1 LRRLILKNGQS
12 PGDIVMLTAAVR
24 DLHKTY
30 PGQFLTDVRTPCPAL
45 WENNP
50 YLTPLADDDAE
61 AIECE
66 YPLIHRSNDAPY
78 HFIHGFIEDLNRKLG
93 LGIRPT
99 TFRGDIHLSDLEK
112 SWMSQVQEIVGAPT
126 PFWIVVA
133 GGKRDYTAKWW
144 SPARYQEVVDSFR
157 GRIQFVQV
165 GSLEHEHPGLRG
177 VIDLRGRTDLRQ
189 LVRLVH
195 HAQGVLCP
203 VSLPMHLAAAVEP
216 RGGLPRNRPCVVVA
230 GGREPPHWEAYPHHQ
245 FLHRAGALLC
255 CDAGGCWKSRVAPL
269 GDGDE
274 KDLPQNLCQDVVGP
288 LPRCMDM
295 ITAADVIRAIDLYFE
310 GGALQYAPPALA
322 GADLPKPHEQMTV
335 EDLISL
341 CDRPAPVAMPSG
353 WQHWPAAAQAYRT
366 MMRRFIDSLPAYPG
380 GFAGRGVVICAG
392 GPRLFACAYVCAR
405 MLRFLGCQLPIQF
418 WHLGAREMDDD
429 MRAVAAELGVACID
443 AERLRER
450 RPARILNGW
459 ELKAYALLHAPFRE
473 ILLLDADNVP
483 VCDPTYLF
491 DSAEFKAR
499 GAVFWPDYQRLA
511 PDRSIWSIC
520 EVAYRDEPEIESG
533 QVLIDKPA
541 VFAELALTMW
551 MNEHSD
557 YFYAHIHG
565 DKGTFQMAWRKLDRL
580 YAMPAYGIE
589 SLDSTMCQ
597 HDFVGRR
604 LFQHRNMDK
613 WRLDGSNPRIRG
625 FLYEDQCRA
634 ALADL
639 RQRWT
644 GIVAPPPRATGVST
658 LLGGETF
665 RYRRV
670 GLDDRPL
677 QFLDGGR
684 IGEGAASCERSWR
697 LGIDGAGEKVL
708 TVAGDAS
715 PTFQARWDARQRI
728 WQGRWLVHERMMV
741 ELIPIA

>member
-1 LRRLILKNGQS
+1 MRCC
-12 PGDIVMLTAAVR
+12 
-24 DLHKTY
+24 
-30 PGQFLTDVRTPCPAL
+30 TP
-45 WENNP
+45 
-50 YLTPLADDDAE
+50 
-61 AIECE
+61 
-66 YPLIHRSNDAPY
+66 RSGKS
-78 HFIHGFIEDLNRKLG
+78 FCWTR
-93 LGIRPT
+93 T
-99 TFRGDIHLSDLEK
+99 TFPS
-112 SWMSQVQEIVGAPT
+112 A
-126 PFWIVVA
+126 
-133 GGKRDYTAKWW
+133 
-144 SPARYQEVVDSFR
+144 
-157 GRIQFVQV
+157 IQ
-165 GSLEHEHPGLRG
+165 
-177 VIDLRGRTDLRQ
+177 
-189 LVRLVH
+189 
-195 HAQGVLCP
+195 
-203 VSLPMHLAAAVEP
+203 
-216 RGGLPRNRPCVVVA
+216 
-230 GGREPPHWEAYPHHQ
+230 
-245 FLHRAGALLC
+245 
-255 CDAGGCWKSRVAPL
+255 
-269 GDGDE
+269 
-274 KDLPQNLCQDVVGP
+274 
-288 LPRCMDM
+288 
-295 ITAADVIRAIDLYFE
+295 
-310 GGALQYAPPALA
+310 
-322 GADLPKPHEQMTV
+322 
-335 EDLISL
+335 LICS
-341 CDRPAPVAMPSG
+341 
-353 WQHWPAAAQAYRT
+353 
-366 MMRRFIDSLPAYPG
+366 
-380 GFAGRGVVICAG
+380 
-392 GPRLFACAYVCAR
+392 
-405 MLRFLGCQLPIQF
+405 
-418 WHLGAREMDDD
+418 
-429 MRAVAAELGVACID
+429 
-443 AERLRER
+443 
-450 RPARILNGW
+450 N
-459 ELKAYALLHAPFRE
+459 
-473 ILLLDADNVP
+473 
-483 VCDPTYLF
+483 
-491 DSAEFKAR
+491 SAEFKAR

-565 DKGTFQMAWRKLDRL
+565 DKGTFQMAWRKLDRP

-715 PTFQARWDARQRI
+715 SHVSSPLGRKAADLAGALARARAHDGRTYSDSVNELEAPAIRLICWNSGMGEVPIRPVASNGGQR
-728 WQGRWLVHERMMV
+728 RWRDLARKSLSKAK
-741 ELIPIA
+741 LIN